1 MAVWVGALGVWL
13 YGPPDTLTSLA
24 VAGIVMTAGNSYAV
38 CDIGYGSP
46 MDSLSIE
53 LDSELLVQAEEVC
66 AEMGITVEDAVV
78 MFLQETRLEG
88 RLHFEVP
95 KDTDLLNTPQE

>member
-1 MAVWVGALGVWL
+1 
-13 YGPPDTLTSLA
+13 
-24 VAGIVMTAGNSYAV
+24 
-38 CDIGYGSP
+38 

-66 AEMGITVEDAVV
+66 AEMDITVEDAVV

-88 RLHFEVP
+88 RLPFEVP

>member
-1 MAVWVGALGVWL
+1 
-13 YGPPDTLTSLA
+13 
-24 VAGIVMTAGNSYAV
+24 
-38 CDIGYGSP
+38 

-53 LDSELLVQAEEVC
+53 LDSELLAQAEEVR
-66 AEMGITVEDAVV
+66 AEIGVTIEDAVV

>member
-1 MAVWVGALGVWL
+1 
-13 YGPPDTLTSLA
+13 
-24 VAGIVMTAGNSYAV
+24 
-38 CDIGYGSP
+38 

-53 LDSELLVQAEEVC
+53 LDSELLVQAEEVR
-66 AEMGITVEDAVV
+66 AEMGVTIEDAVV
-78 MFLQETRLEG
+78 MFLQETRLEE

>member
-1 MAVWVGALGVWL
+1 MG
-13 YGPPDTLTSLA
+13 
-24 VAGIVMTAGNSYAV
+24 
-38 CDIGYGSP
+38 
-46 MDSLSIE
+46 SLSIE
-53 LDSELLVQAEEVC
+53 LDSELLVQAGEVR

>member
-1 MAVWVGALGVWL
+1 
-13 YGPPDTLTSLA
+13 
-24 VAGIVMTAGNSYAV
+24 
-38 CDIGYGSP
+38 

-53 LDSELLVQAEEVC
+53 LDFELLVQAEEVC

-88 RLHFEVP
+88 RLHFEVS
-95 KDTDLLNTPQE
+95 KDTDLLNKPQE

>member
-1 MAVWVGALGVWL
+1 
-13 YGPPDTLTSLA
+13 
-24 VAGIVMTAGNSYAV
+24 
-38 CDIGYGSP
+38 

-53 LDSELLVQAEEVC
+53 LDSELLVQAEEVR
-66 AEMGITVEDAVV
+66 AEMGVTIEDAVV

-88 RLHFEVP
+88 RLHFEVQ

>member
-1 MAVWVGALGVWL
+1 
-13 YGPPDTLTSLA
+13 
-24 VAGIVMTAGNSYAV
+24 
-38 CDIGYGSP
+38 

-66 AEMGITVEDAVV
+66 AKMGITVEDAVV

>member
-1 MAVWVGALGVWL
+1 
-13 YGPPDTLTSLA
+13 
-24 VAGIVMTAGNSYAV
+24 
-38 CDIGYGSP
+38 

-66 AEMGITVEDAVV
+66 AEMGITVEYAVV
-78 MFLQETRLEG
+78 MFLQETRLQG
-88 RLHFEVP
+88 RLPFEVP

>member
-1 MAVWVGALGVWL
+1 
-13 YGPPDTLTSLA
+13 
-24 VAGIVMTAGNSYAV
+24 
-38 CDIGYGSP
+38 

-53 LDSELLVQAEEVC
+53 LDSELLVQAEEVR

-78 MFLQETRLEG
+78 MFLQETRLQG
-88 RLHFEVP
+88 RLPFEVP

>member
-1 MAVWVGALGVWL
+1 
-13 YGPPDTLTSLA
+13 
-24 VAGIVMTAGNSYAV
+24 
-38 CDIGYGSP
+38 
-46 MDSLSIE
+46 MDLLSIE
-53 LDSELLVQAEEVC
+53 LDSELLAQAEEVR
-66 AEMGITVEDAVV
+66 AEMGVTIEDAVV

>member
-1 MAVWVGALGVWL
+1 
-13 YGPPDTLTSLA
+13 
-24 VAGIVMTAGNSYAV
+24 
-38 CDIGYGSP
+38 

-53 LDSELLVQAEEVC
+53 LDSELLVQAEEVR
-66 AEMGITVEDAVV
+66 AEMGVTIEDAVV

>member
-1 MAVWVGALGVWL
+1 
-13 YGPPDTLTSLA
+13 
-24 VAGIVMTAGNSYAV
+24 
-38 CDIGYGSP
+38 

-53 LDSELLVQAEEVC
+53 LGSELLAQAEEVR
-66 AEMGITVEDAVV
+66 AEIGVTIEDAVV

>member
-1 MAVWVGALGVWL
+1 
-13 YGPPDTLTSLA
+13 
-24 VAGIVMTAGNSYAV
+24 
-38 CDIGYGSP
+38 

-53 LDSELLVQAEEVC
+53 LDSELLAQAEEVR
-66 AEMGITVEDAVV
+66 AEMGVTIEDAVV

-88 RLHFEVP
+88 RLHLEVP

>member
-1 MAVWVGALGVWL
+1 
-13 YGPPDTLTSLA
+13 
-24 VAGIVMTAGNSYAV
+24 
-38 CDIGYGSP
+38 

-66 AEMGITVEDAVV
+66 SEMGITVEDAVV

>member
-1 MAVWVGALGVWL
+1 
-13 YGPPDTLTSLA
+13 
-24 VAGIVMTAGNSYAV
+24 
-38 CDIGYGSP
+38 

-53 LDSELLVQAEEVC
+53 LDSELLVQAEEVR

-88 RLHFEVP
+88 RPPF
-95 KDTDLLNTPQE
+95 

>member
-1 MAVWVGALGVWL
+1 MQRS
-13 YGPPDTLTSLA
+13 T
-24 VAGIVMTAGNSYAV
+24 
-38 CDIGYGSP
+38 YGSP
-46 MDSLSIE
+46 KDSLSIE
-53 LDSELLVQAEEVC
+53 LDSELLVQAEEVR
-66 AEMGITVEDAVV
+66 AEMGVTIEDAVV

>member
-1 MAVWVGALGVWL
+1 
-13 YGPPDTLTSLA
+13 
-24 VAGIVMTAGNSYAV
+24 
-38 CDIGYGSP
+38 
-46 MDSLSIE
+46 MDSLNIE
-53 LDSELLVQAEEVC
+53 LDSELLVQAGEVC

-95 KDTDLLNTPQE
+95 KDTYLLNTPQE

>member
-1 MAVWVGALGVWL
+1 M
-13 YGPPDTLTSLA
+13 
-24 VAGIVMTAGNSYAV
+24 N
-38 CDIGYGSP
+38 
-46 MDSLSIE
+46 SLSIE
-53 LDSELLVQAEEVC
+53 LDSELLVQAVEVC

-78 MFLQETRLEG
+78 MFLQGTRLEG

>member
-1 MAVWVGALGVWL
+1 
-13 YGPPDTLTSLA
+13 
-24 VAGIVMTAGNSYAV
+24 
-38 CDIGYGSP
+38 

-53 LDSELLVQAEEVC
+53 LDSELLAQAEEVR
-66 AEMGITVEDAVV
+66 AEMGVTIEDAVV

>member
-1 MAVWVGALGVWL
+1 
-13 YGPPDTLTSLA
+13 
-24 VAGIVMTAGNSYAV
+24 
-38 CDIGYGSP
+38 

-66 AEMGITVEDAVV
+66 AEMGITVEDAVA
-78 MFLQETRLEG
+78 MFLQETRLQG
-88 RLHFEVP
+88 RLPFEVP

>member
-1 MAVWVGALGVWL
+1 
-13 YGPPDTLTSLA
+13 
-24 VAGIVMTAGNSYAV
+24 
-38 CDIGYGSP
+38 

-66 AEMGITVEDAVV
+66 TEMGITVEDAVV

>member
-1 MAVWVGALGVWL
+1 
-13 YGPPDTLTSLA
+13 
-24 VAGIVMTAGNSYAV
+24 
-38 CDIGYGSP
+38 

-53 LDSELLVQAEEVC
+53 LDSELLVQAEEVR
-66 AEMGITVEDAVV
+66 AEMGVTIEDAIV

>member
-1 MAVWVGALGVWL
+1 
-13 YGPPDTLTSLA
+13 
-24 VAGIVMTAGNSYAV
+24 
-38 CDIGYGSP
+38 

-66 AEMGITVEDAVV
+66 AEMDITVEDAVV

-88 RLHFEVP
+88 RLPLEVP
-95 KDTDLLNTPQE
+95 

>member
-1 MAVWVGALGVWL
+1 
-13 YGPPDTLTSLA
+13 
-24 VAGIVMTAGNSYAV
+24 
-38 CDIGYGSP
+38 
-46 MDSLSIE
+46 MDSLNIE
-53 LDSELLVQAEEVC
+53 LDSELLVQAEEVR
-66 AEMGITVEDAVV
+66 AEMGVTIEDAVV

>member
-1 MAVWVGALGVWL
+1 MQRSV
-13 YGPPDTLTSLA
+13 
-24 VAGIVMTAGNSYAV
+24 
-38 CDIGYGSP
+38 YGSP

-53 LDSELLVQAEEVC
+53 LDSELLVQAEEVR
-66 AEMGITVEDAVV
+66 AEMGVTIEDAVV

>member
-1 MAVWVGALGVWL
+1 
-13 YGPPDTLTSLA
+13 
-24 VAGIVMTAGNSYAV
+24 
-38 CDIGYGSP
+38 

-66 AEMGITVEDAVV
+66 SEMGITVEDAVV
-78 MFLQETRLEG
+78 MFLQETRLVG

>member
-1 MAVWVGALGVWL
+1 
-13 YGPPDTLTSLA
+13 
-24 VAGIVMTAGNSYAV
+24 
-38 CDIGYGSP
+38 

-66 AEMGITVEDAVV
+66 SEMGITVGDAVV

>member
-1 MAVWVGALGVWL
+1 
-13 YGPPDTLTSLA
+13 
-24 VAGIVMTAGNSYAV
+24 
-38 CDIGYGSP
+38 

-66 AEMGITVEDAVV
+66 AEMDITVEDAVV

>member
-1 MAVWVGALGVWL
+1 M
-13 YGPPDTLTSLA
+13 
-24 VAGIVMTAGNSYAV
+24 N
-38 CDIGYGSP
+38 
-46 MDSLSIE
+46 SLSIE

-66 AEMGITVEDAVV
+66 AEIGITVEDAVV

>member
-1 MAVWVGALGVWL
+1 
-13 YGPPDTLTSLA
+13 
-24 VAGIVMTAGNSYAV
+24 
-38 CDIGYGSP
+38 

-53 LDSELLVQAEEVC
+53 LDSELLVQAEEVR